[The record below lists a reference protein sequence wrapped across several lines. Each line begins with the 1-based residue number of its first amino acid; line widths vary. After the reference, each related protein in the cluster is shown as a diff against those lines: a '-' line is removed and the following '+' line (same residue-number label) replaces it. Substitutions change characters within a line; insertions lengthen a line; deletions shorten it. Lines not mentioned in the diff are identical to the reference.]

1 MSQKIYGNNKV
12 FCKGRFISGPD
23 ARSCVISVMM
33 VLVPSI
39 VWQAM
44 IGPFFA
50 IQSSVLVP
58 IVGIILQ
65 IGSLAFM
72 VATSLSDPGIMPHQK
87 DYAEH
92 YDSKNKVFRTKVPP
106 RYYDLILRGHPFR
119 LKFCTTC
126 NIYRPPRCTHC
137 SVCENCIER
146 FDHHCPWIGN
156 CVGKRNYW
164 LFYSFVSLTGTLN
177 VFVLATSIAHLVL
190 LCQLYRDEGQPG
202 GDAFVRALKEQP
214 LSAVLAVYS
223 VGIVWFTF
231 GLCMYHNYLVA
242 TNQTTYEQIK
252 GTYSSGNN
260 PFDRGIFGNYV
271 DVLLSRVRPRYFNPF
286 TGRLTWPPP
295 KALSSK
301 MQPRLMEDMHGTD
314 AGQGVS
320 EFPAASKG
328 SKEKI
333 EAEMGA
339 STQDYPAETEY
350 ERDVEPEAPQTPPRG
365 HRSPVPLE
373 TQGHLQQEVEL
384 QAQPPSQQLPAPEV
398 SPQHNGYVSCPASGA
413 PLPALETLALNSS
426 SPPPP
431 PPLAPQPLLDE
442 EQAEQLAQL
451 QLPDLRRKTPQPTPQ
466 PQHQQP
472 LPPPPLSPVASAQL
486 AE

>member
-1 MSQKIYGNNKV
+1 MSQKIYGNNRV

-33 VLVPSI
+33 VLVPSV

-44 IGPFFA
+44 VGPFFA

-65 IGSLAFM
+65 IGSLTFM

-119 LKFCTTC
+119 LKYCTTC

-177 VFVLATSIAHLVL
+177 VFVLATSISHLVL
-190 LCQLYRDEGQPG
+190 LCQMYQEEGQAG
-202 GDAFVRALKEQP
+202 GDAFLRALKEQP
-214 LSAVLAVYS
+214 LSAVLALYS

-260 PFDRGIFGNYV
+260 PFDRGILGNYM
-271 DVLLSRVRPRYFNPF
+271 DVLLSRVRPRYFNAF
-286 TGRLTWPPP
+286 TGRLTWPSS

-301 MQPRLMEDMHGTD
+301 IQPRLEAESGVD
-314 AGQGVS
+314 AGQG
-320 EFPAASKG
+320 ASGAFLPLKG
-328 SKEKI
+328 SKDKDGVDEDVGPI
-333 EAEMGA
+333 
-339 STQDYPAETEY
+339 QPDYHAVTED
-350 ERDVEPEAPQTPPRG
+350 ERDAEPEVPQTPPR
-365 HRSPVPLE
+365 RPQSPVQWEPDVRSAQLE
-373 TQGHLQQEVEL
+373 TEL
-384 QAQPPSQQLPAPEV
+384 QPQPPSQPSQLPRAPEV
-398 SPQHNGYVSCPASGA
+398 SFGFGR
-413 PLPALETLALNSS
+413 
-426 SPPPP
+426 
-431 PPLAPQPLLDE
+431 
-442 EQAEQLAQL
+442 AEDAQ
-451 QLPDLRRKTPQPTPQ
+451 RKVNYYNVT
-466 PQHQQP
+466 
-472 LPPPPLSPVASAQL
+472 SAYAKTEIQKHPIF
-486 AE
+486 